1 MYIASV
7 SRSVRLG
14 KSSGKKW
21 PSSLCHI
28 RLVVTFGR
36 TDRRNVDD
44 GRAGRAKPLGLARRP
59 RSTSTSST
67 CRPNTS
73 RNTGCKMRARTTD
86 RQHDCTALLQY
97 YCTRAARA
105 AAVAGCSMVFSEYV
119 STAAA
124 DTATAFSRSVDQGAS
139 RNRDAAP
146 YVRIYEVAT
155 TIAQNLR
162 EAKKYWKTA
171 STRSS
176 WRVTVWIFNM
186 TVKVEDKACEL
197 EQQFNSNNNN
207 NSINNSNNS
216 HFRIATAVQTVVD
229 QQKTGISD
237 LDSVVQRLIDK
248 KMGRRKQNAPQRTGW
263 EPEESKNVLHK
274 SSIYAV
280 VVVCLGTYLLFRV
293 KVWWS
298 RSLLIIGIGVDIVAF
313 IVFSYEICKTNIKNQ
328 SILVQKWNQECVLI
342 LNIKTFKIIAQI
354 FLFTKIRLVWRPIV
368 AIT

>member
-162 EAKKYWKTA
+162 EAKKY
-171 STRSS
+171 
-176 WRVTVWIFNM
+176 
-186 TVKVEDKACEL
+186 
-197 EQQFNSNNNN
+197 
-207 NSINNSNNS
+207 
-216 HFRIATAVQTVVD
+216 
-229 QQKTGISD
+229 
-237 LDSVVQRLIDK
+237 
-248 KMGRRKQNAPQRTGW
+248 
-263 EPEESKNVLHK
+263 
-274 SSIYAV
+274 
-280 VVVCLGTYLLFRV
+280 
-293 KVWWS
+293 
-298 RSLLIIGIGVDIVAF
+298 
-313 IVFSYEICKTNIKNQ
+313 
-328 SILVQKWNQECVLI
+328 
-342 LNIKTFKIIAQI
+342 
-354 FLFTKIRLVWRPIV
+354 
-368 AIT
+368 